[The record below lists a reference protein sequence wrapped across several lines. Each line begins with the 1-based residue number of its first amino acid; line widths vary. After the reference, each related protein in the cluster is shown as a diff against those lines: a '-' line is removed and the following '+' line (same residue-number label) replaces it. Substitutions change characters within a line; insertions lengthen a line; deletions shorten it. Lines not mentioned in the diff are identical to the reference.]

1 MFHEGLTG
9 SSEEPEGNIMSTKAE
24 LIKKVQ
30 DAGDPRKTSTLN
42 RIKTADL
49 ELMLDSLQAG
59 KTGDSTDRDTDC
71 GGCENGECD
80 ACGFYECCDDDSAY
94 GRSPVEDEDAE
105 PTADLPFTPMDAKFT
120 GKNAADLL
128 RHLGAQITKDW
139 EDKKVYKR
147 VSFELDGG
155 KWSAYAYGDKKLKM
169 NPVGKADEKKARL
182 QALETV
188 LVETGVQV
196 SWTTGTDRPHAM
208 VTFE

>member
-9 SSEEPEGNIMSTKAE
+9 SSEEPEGNTMNKIEIIEQLQAAGVNKA
-24 LIKKVQ
+24 
-30 DAGDPRKTSTLN
+30 TSTLK
-42 RIKTADL
+42 RVKTEDL
-49 ELMLDSLQAG
+49 LKMLDSVKTG
-59 KTGDSTDRDTDC
+59 KTGDVTDHDTDC

-80 ACGFYECCDDDSAY
+80 GCGAYECCDQ
-94 GRSPVEDEDAE
+94 VEGKG
-105 PTADLPFTPMDAKFT
+105 LPFTPMNSKFT
-120 GKNAADLL
+120 GKSADDLL
-128 RHLGAQITKDW
+128 RHLGAQITKNW

-155 KWSAYAYGDKKLKM
+155 KWSAYLYGEKKFKM

-188 LVETGVQV
+188 LVETGVRV